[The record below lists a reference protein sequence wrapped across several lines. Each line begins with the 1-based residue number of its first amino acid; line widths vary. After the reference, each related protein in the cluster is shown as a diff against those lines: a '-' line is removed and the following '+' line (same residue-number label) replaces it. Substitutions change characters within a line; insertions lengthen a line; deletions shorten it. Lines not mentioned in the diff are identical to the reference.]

1 MFIFLNIKKNSIY
14 FLLFMPFSLFIAVLD
29 TFINNMENKC
39 EFINAISQI
48 SISLFYFYE
57 EYTLKKYIQNKKQR
71 NVYFNTKKKN
81 SSHSF
86 KIIILLLCSIILY
99 LSHIH
104 LFTGRFYFKGEYQQT
119 FYIFLILLIDGIF
132 FKNYIYAHH
141 YISIFLNFILFCFI
155 FIKLKFTLFCIYF
168 LDSYCYSFHF
178 LLLYYINLKYFINI
192 YLLGTILGI
201 SKLIYLIFFT
211 DLITFWEYYKIMILF
226 FFIYFLNYFLLYF
239 ILTKEGPIQALFY
252 YYIPFVIMKNLLG
265 FEFHFFVNIFFIIPG
280 LIYLEIIELHFCEL
294 DKNLKKNISL
304 RELQEITLIQNE
316 CLENS
321 III

>member
-1 MFIFLNIKKNSIY
+1 MNIKKNSFY
-14 FLLFMPFSLFIAVLD
+14 FLLFMPFSFIIAVLENV
-29 TFINNMENKC
+29 INNLGNEC

-57 EYTLKKYIQNKKQR
+57 KYTLKTYIQNKKQR

-81 SSHSF
+81 SSHSL

-132 FKNYIYAHH
+132 FKNYIYTHH
-141 YISIFLNFILFCFI
+141 YVSLFLNFIPFCFI
-155 FIKLKFTLFCIYF
+155 FIKLNFTLLCIYF

-178 LLLYYINLKYFINI
+178 SLLYYINLKYFINI
-192 YLLGTILGI
+192 YLLGSILGI

-226 FFIYFLNYFLLYF
+226 FFIYFLNYFLLYY
-239 ILTKEGPIQALFY
+239 ILTKEGAIQALFY
-252 YYIPFVIMKNLLG
+252 YYIPFVIMEHLFN

-280 LIYLEIIELHFCEL
+280 LIYLEIIELHFCDL

-304 RELQEITLIQNE
+304 RELQETTLIQNE

-321 III
+321 IIK